1 MGKKIDNIKYNLQNY
16 GHNFC
21 NFDNIYFENLWF
33 TSKIHFS
40 DSTFLSTVINFTQ
53 SELKECSHFG
63 LKFSDRFFL
72 NFSPM
77 YRPQNHFLYRLFF

>member
-1 MGKKIDNIKYNLQNY
+1 MPLELGARLKYQNGDNIKYNLQNY

-40 DSTFLSTVINFTQ
+40 DSTFCLQ
-53 SELKECSHFG
+53 
-63 LKFSDRFFL
+63 
-72 NFSPM
+72 
-77 YRPQNHFLYRLFF
+77 